1 MNSTNRTND
10 SEITIS
16 LPTIR
21 KWAKTRLKD
30 LKGLEKAL
38 ERAGDNLE
46 GVLKERLDKTN
57 WRALGNRIKKLKREF
72 PTAARFRQKAK
83 AEVAWELKRFE
94 KIAGVVQDR
103 D

>member
-1 MNSTNRTND
+1 MNRTTRTND
-10 SEITIS
+10 SETTIS
-16 LPTIR
+16 LPIIR

-72 PTAARFRQKAK
+72 PTPARFQQKAK
-83 AEVAWELKRFE
+83 AEVARELKRFE
-94 KIAGVVQDR
+94 KIAGIVQD
-103 D
+103 